1 MWVARNKDES
11 LHIFNYKPTRN
22 SEDNWV
28 SKEDVDNHYGYLVIN
43 EEDMFEDLTWEDEPI
58 KVFRKRNNLQYIC
71 EFFFGDF
78 WHWLGLILFIVILVN
93 EIWKAMV

>member
-1 MWVARNKDES
+1 MWVARNNDGS

-28 SKEDVDNHYGYLVIN
+28 SKEDEDNHYGYLVK
-43 EEDMFEDLTWEDEPI
+43 EEDIFEDLTWEDEPVR
-58 KVFRKRNNLQYIC
+58 VFRKRNNLQYIC
-71 EFFFGDF
+71 EFFFGSF

-93 EIWKAMV
+93 EIWKAVV